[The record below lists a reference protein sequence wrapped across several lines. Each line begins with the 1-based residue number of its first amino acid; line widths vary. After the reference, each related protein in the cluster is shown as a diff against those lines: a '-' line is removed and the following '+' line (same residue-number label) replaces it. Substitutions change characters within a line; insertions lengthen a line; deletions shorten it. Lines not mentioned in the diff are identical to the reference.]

1 MQHPVV
7 APAAGIVRSVDVA
20 VGRQV
25 DAGAVL
31 AVIEPKEEA

>member
-7 APAAGIVRSVDVA
+7 APASGVVRSVDVA
-20 VGRQV
+20 VGSQV

-31 AVIEPKEEA
+31 AVIDQEEGL